1 MPSDA
6 PRQTPSTSSPNC
18 STSRRAAAARKR
30 RRDTTPAGPPCGRT
44 SSSGLANTL
53 VELCRDLVHADR
65 HGNPVFIRR
74 NTAGKPVG
82 IETSAAAPEP
92 DAQGGFWMSWKTD
105 WRRHPRRQR
114 ARSSV
119 DPIPAPRSGKKCR
132 MRRRLHRRRHR
143 QHPQMDRGMEPPAHL
158 LCLGHHPKRR
168 PCRPQPDPQGHQ
180 NRPHAPRTRQS
191 GLERHAHPRPRR
203 RAPRNRRPTDQL
215 NKTPPHA
222 TLLASR
228 PNRPPSASEYLPFL
242 TAANRGSTAWSD
254 AVRRCSQ
261 A

>member
-1 MPSDA
+1 MLDFDDNRSWGPTLTAALRGLLTDGVLYKLVTASPQYVEDA
-6 PRQTPSTSSPNC
+6 S
-18 STSRRAAAARKR
+18 
-30 RRDTTPAGPPCGRT
+30 
-44 SSSGLANTL
+44 
-53 VELCRDLVHADR
+53 ELLFSCADR
-65 HGNPVFIRR
+65 
-74 NTAGKPVG
+74 T
-82 IETSAAAPEP
+82 
-92 DAQGGFWMSWKTD
+92 
-105 WRRHPRRQR
+105 
-114 ARSSV
+114 
-119 DPIPAPRSGKKCR
+119 
-132 MRRRLHRRRHR
+132 R

-158 LCLGHHPKRR
+158 LCLGRHPKRR

-242 TAANRGSTAWSD
+242 TAANIRRSS
-254 AVRRCSQ
+254 VRRTPGSSSGWRRISSSNTPTGRMAGLKDRHDILLEDIGQ
-261 A
+261 RAADPAASSPGMAADRRQDGSRWLG